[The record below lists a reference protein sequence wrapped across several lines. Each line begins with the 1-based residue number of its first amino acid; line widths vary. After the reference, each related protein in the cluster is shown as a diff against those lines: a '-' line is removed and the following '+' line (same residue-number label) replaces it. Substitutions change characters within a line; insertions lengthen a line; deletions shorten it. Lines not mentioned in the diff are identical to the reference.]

1 MADNIEIKGDSVTID
16 SLRGLSVIGT
26 LYLNDTNVN
35 TFINSITQSS
45 NVVSLVNTPPGAASF
60 AGTQGQIAYDSNYM
74 YVCTAPNTW
83 KRTAIS
89 SW

>member
-35 TFINSITQSS
+35 TLLDRTVPSMSTS
-45 NVVSLVNTPPGAASF
+45 T
-60 AGTQGQIAYDSNYM
+60 GTQGQIAADSTHL